1 MFCILF
7 QWTLWN
13 IIYNGFLYLL
23 KEMGAA
29 SDDEDDPQYRQI
41 FERKLKAMVEL
52 SNLKGKRKK
61 KKVEQIGKDISK
73 IWSEHLEKVHDWDST
88 MKFFCMIV
96 LIKL

>member
-1 MFCILF
+1 
-7 QWTLWN
+7 
-13 IIYNGFLYLL
+13 
-23 KEMGAA
+23 MGAA

-73 IWSEHLEKVHDWDST
+73 I
-88 MKFFCMIV
+88 
-96 LIKL
+96 

>member
-1 MFCILF
+1 
-7 QWTLWN
+7 
-13 IIYNGFLYLL
+13 
-23 KEMGAA
+23 
-29 SDDEDDPQYRQI
+29 
-41 FERKLKAMVEL
+41 LKAMVEL